1 MGYRFAV
8 FFYIQFRP
16 GHWRAQKADNQL
28 IMIRVREYYQLTT
41 RLFYADMLCDNDQS
55 SWQWHYTESVDGVF
69 NGLTDHL
76 SNILSQFSPSTT
88 FASPLS
94 PLPLLSRLLTVFE
107 FIFPGQEQF
116 FIAACM
122 QVEGFLYIRY
132 PFYVLRLQVLSLL
145 KKSDYSPV
153 DPPKNPRRTTIVFY
167 TLCLLYVLSSLRSI
181 YCYLYL

>member
-1 MGYRFAV
+1 M
-8 FFYIQFRP
+8 
-16 GHWRAQKADNQL
+16 N
-28 IMIRVREYYQLTT
+28 
-41 RLFYADMLCDNDQS
+41 
-55 SWQWHYTESVDGVF
+55 GVF

-94 PLPLLSRLLTVFE
+94 PLLLLSRLLTVFE
-107 FIFPGQEQF
+107 FIFSGQEQF
-116 FIAACM
+116 FIAACI

-132 PFYVLRLQVLSLL
+132 PFYVHRLQVISLL

-167 TLCLLYVLSSLRSI
+167 TLCLLYVLSSLRSVFSTF
-181 YCYLYL
+181 YLLLPLSVI